1 MAVNPTWSPNAPVTA
16 QKVIVD
22 ANNNVQQ
29 WTGADGTTGAALPN
43 WSTTLAGFTPDGTG
57 GWTLVVINPLTAP
70 PLTGL
75 MPLPLPVFVADAD
88 GLDPNAIL
96 NDMVSSFQNLAGRT
110 LQPAQVERL
119 LINLYAFRE
128 SLVRNQIQ
136 NTGLQSLLAF
146 SSFPMIDYLGQLLG
160 VTRLNAQGALTTL
173 QFTLNAVLTV
183 PITIPAGTLAGTQD
197 GQVAFATSAALT
209 IAAGATSGSVAAV
222 CTTPGTIGNGYA
234 VGLVS
239 VQLNPNVQ
247 ISAVSNTTV
256 TGGGAA
262 PETDAHLR
270 TRIQAAPNQFSVAG
284 PTGAFRFFALGADP
298 GIIDVLVSSPQP
310 GTVNVYI
317 LTGPITQQPAASPN
331 STGIANS
338 ALLAKTLTALS
349 ADKVRPL
356 TDTVVVLAVAEVD
369 YTIVGAVTLYSDAD
383 PVTTQNLVQNAA
395 VQFAINLASRIQR
408 DIVPEEII
416 AALTTSGVYRVALTA
431 PVYTPLTTGQW
442 ANCTAIS
449 LIFVT
454 GTEHS

>member
-1 MAVNPTWSPNAPVTA
+1 
-16 QKVIVD
+16 
-22 ANNNVQQ
+22 
-29 WTGADGTTGAALPN
+29 
-43 WSTTLAGFTPDGTG
+43 
-57 GWTLVVINPLTAP
+57 
-70 PLTGL
+70 
-75 MPLPLPVFVADAD
+75 MPLPPPVFVADAD

-119 LINLYAFRE
+119 LINLYGFRE

-173 QFTLNAVLTV
+173 QFTLNAALTV

-197 GQVAFATSAALT
+197 GQVAFATVAALT

-256 TGGGAA
+256 TSGGAA

-284 PTGAFRFFALGADP
+284 PTGAYRFFALSADP
-298 GIIDVLVSSPQP
+298 GIVDVLVSTPQP
-310 GTVNVYI
+310 GSVNVYI
-317 LTGPITQQPAASPN
+317 LTGPITQQPATSPN
-331 STGIANS
+331 SAGIANP
-338 ALLAKTLTALS
+338 ALLAKTMTALA
-349 ADKVRPL
+349 ADRVRPL
-356 TDTVVVLAVAEVD
+356 TDTVVVLAVTEVD
-369 YTIVGAVTLYSDAD
+369 YAIQGTVTLYSDAD

-416 AALTTSGVYRVALTA
+416 AALTTSGVYRVVLTA

-449 LIFVT
+449 LTFMT

>member
-1 MAVNPTWSPNAPVTA
+1 MAVNATWSPNAPVTA
-16 QKVIVD
+16 QKVIID

-29 WTGADGTTGAALPN
+29 WTGVDGTTGAAVPN
-43 WSTTLAGFTPDGTG
+43 WSITLSGFTPDGTG
-57 GWTLVVINPLTAP
+57 GWTLVVLNPLTAP

-75 MPLPLPVFVADAD
+75 MPLPPPVFVADAD

-96 NDMVSSFQNLAGRT
+96 NDMISSFQNLAGRT

-119 LINLYAFRE
+119 LINLYGFRE

-160 VTRLNAQGALTTL
+160 VTRLNAQGASTTL
-173 QFTLNAVLTV
+173 QFTLNAALTV
-183 PITIPAGTLAGTQD
+183 PITIPAGTLASTQD
-197 GQVAFATSAALT
+197 GQVAFATGAALT

-222 CTTPGTIGNGYA
+222 CTTPGAIGNGYA

-270 TRIQAAPNQFSVAG
+270 ARIQAAPNQFSVAG
-284 PTGAFRFFALGADP
+284 PTGAYRFFALGADP

-317 LTGPITQQPAASPN
+317 LTGPITQQPATSPN
-331 STGIANS
+331 SAGIANS

-349 ADKVRPL
+349 SDKVRPL
-356 TDTVVVLAVAEVD
+356 TDTVTVLAVSEVD
-369 YTIVGAVTLYSDAD
+369 YTIQGTVTLYSDAD

-416 AALTTSGVYRVALTA
+416 AALTTSGVYRVVLTA

-449 LIFVT
+449 LTFVT
-454 GTEHS
+454 GMEHS